1 MTFDKQFYDRFKY
14 LLLQEKLD
22 NLYVVND
29 EIIFEGIVLQV
40 VFDFKFTF
48 ILIPLIPT
56 SYLHKSI
63 IVPKLAQQFIFI
75 KGFPK

>member
-29 EIIFEGIVLQV
+29 EII
-40 VFDFKFTF
+40 
-48 ILIPLIPT
+48 
-56 SYLHKSI
+56 YLPSI
-63 IVPKLAQQFIFI
+63 NRVASSI
-75 KGFPK
+75 